1 MNLYEIHC
9 KLDTTL
15 VMLQVITINKPLDLI
30 SDLLVTLIIQTLLN
44 IA

>member
-15 VMLQVITINKPLDLI
+15 VMLQVTINKPLDFI
-30 SDLLVTLIIQTLLN
+30 FDPLVTLKTQTLLN